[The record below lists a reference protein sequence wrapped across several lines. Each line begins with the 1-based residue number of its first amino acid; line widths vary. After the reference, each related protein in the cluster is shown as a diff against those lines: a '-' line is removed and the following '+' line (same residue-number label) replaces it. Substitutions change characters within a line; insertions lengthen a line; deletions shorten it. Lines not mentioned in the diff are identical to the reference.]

1 MSRFQNPASRR
12 ICFVA
17 PYLGGN
23 GKALYWGALFEGLVA
38 GGMAVEVLTGPRF
51 DRGECPSIVQN
62 DTVSFRRILGVTIP
76 SPYVVVS
83 LLKLK
88 CDAMLILEFSI
99 LALVATVLARLKGQT
114 RSILLVEN
122 APQFTSAKRG
132 GVFKWLRKIQCRLC
146 TGILTNNAKGFEYLV
161 SELGVD
167 PSKITAAVYLTSSL
181 AGAALPLKPDVR
193 GRTIKFAC
201 IGRLIPE
208 KGFMELVDE
217 VALLSESEK
226 ERLEIDVFGAGPL
239 MSVLQ
244 NKINGERLSDVIRLN
259 GNIPYAELGTRLGQA
274 DAFIMP
280 TLGDYRSLASFE
292 ALSLGLPLLISVHDG
307 AHSEVLGDGGSGV
320 LIDPLLRGSMAGAI
334 QDILKHPEKLE
345 VMRRNALNRA
355 QAFTVEKA
363 VSNIAMAVEKA
374 TLRGQGSAR

>member
-1 MSRFQNPASRR
+1 MSRVQNSASRR

-38 GGMAVEVLTGPRF
+38 RGLAVEVLTGPRF
-51 DRGECPSIVQN
+51 DREECPSIVQN

-83 LLKLK
+83 LVKLK

-114 RSILLVEN
+114 KAILLVEN
-122 APQFTSAKRG
+122 APQFTSAKRDG
-132 GVFKWLRKIQCRLC
+132 FFKWLRKIQCRLC
-146 TGILTNNAKGFEYLV
+146 TRILTNNSRGFDYLV
-161 SELGVD
+161 NELGVD
-167 PSKITAAVYLTSSL
+167 PSKITAAIYLTSSL
-181 AGAALPLKPDVR
+181 AGAALPVKHEAKGHIL
-193 GRTIKFAC
+193 KFAC

-208 KGFMELVDE
+208 KGFIELVDE
-217 VALLSESEK
+217 VALLAGSERA
-226 ERLEIDVFGAGPL
+226 RLEIDVFGAGPL
-239 MSVLQ
+239 MSILQ
-244 NKINGERLSDVIRLN
+244 DKINRLQLSEVIRLN
-259 GNIPYAELGTRLGQA
+259 GNIPYAELGARLGQA

-292 ALSLGLPLLISVHDG
+292 ALSIGLPLLISVYDG
-307 AHSEVLGDGGSGV
+307 AHMEVLGEGGNGV
-320 LIDPLLRGSMAGAI
+320 LIDPLSRGSIAGAI

-345 VMRRNALNRA
+345 LMRRNALKTA
-355 QAFTVEKA
+355 EAFTVDMA
-363 VSNIAMAVEKA
+363 VSNTVRAVEQA
-374 TLRGQGSAR
+374 MLRGHGSAR